1 MAERLK
7 ELVGAELADPV
18 DPRVTAVAGAIARLY
33 PGAARAVLFYGS
45 CLRERELDGLMLDFY
60 LIVSDYRDA
69 YRSIWL
75 TVANT
80 LLPPNVF
87 PFAYDGLAA
96 KYAVLSEADF
106 ARLNGPEA
114 GDVSVWARFAQPSRL
129 VWAADEAAREAAVA
143 AVARAAPTLFA
154 YAAPMTE
161 ARGDPLAIW
170 RRGFALTYASELRAE
185 RQGRSESV
193 VATDPERYLRF
204 GAAAAT
210 AAATAMA
217 TATGASPGA
226 AKAWRRFRRRGKL
239 LSLARLAK
247 AATTF
252 AGGADYLAWKINR
265 HAGTRIAVRPWQRRW
280 PILGA
285 LILLPRLFLRGA
297 IR

>member
-1 MAERLK
+1 MAERL
-7 ELVGAELADPV
+7 ENLVRAELAQPV
-18 DPRVTAVAGAIARLY
+18 DPRVSAMAEAIAALH

-45 CLRERELDGLMLDFY
+45 CLRQSELDGLMLDFY

-69 YRSIWL
+69 YRGLWFNL
-75 TVANT
+75 ANH

-87 PFAYDGLAA
+87 PFAHDGLAA

-129 VWAADEAAREAAVA
+129 VWAADERAREMAVA
-143 AVARAAPTLFA
+143 AVARAAPTLLA
-154 YAAPMTE
+154 YAQPM
-161 ARGDPLAIW
+161 AGSGAGALDIW
-170 RRGFALTYASELRAE
+170 REGFARTYASELRAE
-185 RQGRSESV
+185 RQERSESIV
-193 VATDPERYLRF
+193 DVEPERYRRF
-204 GAAAAT
+204 AAAAS
-210 AAATAMA
+210 AA
-217 TATGASPGA
+217 PA
-226 AKAWRRFRRRGKL
+226 ARAAQAWRRFRRRGKL
-239 LSLARLAK
+239 LSVLRLAK

-265 HAGTRIAVRPWQRRW
+265 HARTRIEVRPWQRRW

-285 LILLPRLFLRGA
+285 LILLPRLLLRGA

>member
-1 MAERLK
+1 MAERLTD
-7 ELVGAELADPV
+7 LVRAELAEPV
-18 DPRVTAVAGAIARLY
+18 DPRVSAMAAAIAAEHS
-33 PGAARAVLFYGS
+33 GSAQAVLFYGS
-45 CLRERELDGLMLDFY
+45 CLRKRELDGLMLDFY

-69 YRSIWL
+69 YRGLWL
-75 TVANT
+75 KVANT

-87 PFAYDGLAA
+87 PFAHDGLAA

-129 VWAADEAAREAAVA
+129 VWFADEPARLAAVA
-143 AVARAAPTLFA
+143 AVARAAPTLLS
-154 YAAPMTE
+154 YAAPMSE
-161 ARGDPLAIW
+161 GSDPLDIW
-170 RRGFALTYASELRAE
+170 RAGFALTYASELRAE
-185 RQGRSESV
+185 RSDRSGSIVDTE
-193 VATDPERYLRF
+193 PERYLRF
-204 GAAAAT
+204 AAGAPV
-210 AAATAMA
+210 
-217 TATGASPGA
+217 SPA
-226 AKAWRRFRRRGKL
+226 RRAEAAWRRFRRRGKL
-239 LSLARLAK
+239 LTLLRLAK

-265 HAGTRIAVRPWQRRW
+265 HAGTRIEVRPWQRRW

>member
-1 MAERLK
+1 MAEQLTD
-7 ELVGAELADPV
+7 LVRAELAQPV
-18 DPRVTAVAGAIARLY
+18 DPRVSAMAAAIAGDY
-33 PGAARAVLFYGS
+33 PGSARAVLFYGS
-45 CLRERELDGLMLDFY
+45 CLRQRELDGLMLDFY

-69 YRSIWL
+69 YRGLWL
-75 TVANT
+75 KVANS

-87 PFAYDGLAA
+87 PFAHDGLAA

-129 VWAADEAAREAAVA
+129 VWFADEPARATAVA
-143 AVARAAPTLFA
+143 AVARAAPTLLS
-154 YAAPMTE
+154 YAAPMSE
-161 ARGDPLAIW
+161 GGDPLDIW
-170 RRGFALTYASELRAE
+170 RAGFALTYASELRAE
-185 RQGRSESV
+185 RSDRSGSIVDTEP
-193 VATDPERYLRF
+193 DRYRRF
-204 GAAAAT
+204 AAAAPV
-210 AAATAMA
+210 
-217 TATGASPGA
+217 SPA
-226 AKAWRRFRRRGKL
+226 PRAEAAWRRFRRRGKL
-239 LSLARLAK
+239 LTLLRLAK

-265 HAGTRIAVRPWQRRW
+265 HAGTRIEVRPWQRRW

>member
-1 MAERLK
+1 MAE
-7 ELVGAELADPV
+7 ELIDLVRAELAEPV
-18 DPRVTAVAGAIARLY
+18 DPRVRTMAAGIAALH
-33 PGAARAVLFYGS
+33 PGAARAILFYGS
-45 CLRERELDGLMLDFY
+45 GLRQGVLEGAMLDFY

-69 YRSIWL
+69 YGSSWL
-75 TVANT
+75 VLANS

-87 PFAYDGLAA
+87 PFAEGGLIA

-129 VWAADEAAREAAVA
+129 VWAADEAAGEAAVA
-143 AVARAAPTLFA
+143 AVARAAPTLLA

-161 ARGDPLAIW
+161 DGGDPLAPW

-185 RQGRSESV
+185 RQGRPESIV
-193 VATDPERYLRF
+193 DTEPDRYRRFADAAEVAP
-204 GAAAAT
+204 A
-210 AAATAMA
+210 
-217 TATGASPGA
+217 PGA
-226 AKAWRRFRRRGKL
+226 ARAWARFRRRGKI
-239 LSLARLAK
+239 LSLVRLAK
-247 AATTF
+247 AATTY

-265 HAGTRIAVRPWQRRW
+265 HAGTRIEVRPWQRRW
-280 PILGA
+280 PLLGG